1 MTQRD
6 GMGRKVGGVFRM
18 GNMCTPVVDA
28 CWCMANPIQNC
39 KVKKIIIKK
48 NITIK
53 KIKTLKKRK
62 KIFLQLYCIKTTAKL
77 TDLKTVIIYSL
88 FYICKSTGQLEIGW
102 SRLGSSGL
110 SSKLQVELRFTR
122 YISNP
127 SWTKRPP
134 GASSSHGN
142 GTNARGISRSMQ
154 WLLKT
159 IFENCVM
166 ALILDK
172 ANHMAKANKNGQG
185 NILCFESEELQS
197 PMAKNINVGK

>member
-1 MTQRD
+1 MGTFEKGLLRIPSFLRVLPLPVSVSYCCVRNTHRNLRD
-6 GMGRKVGGVFRM
+6 QK
-18 GNMCTPVVDA
+18 NAPV
-28 CWCMANPIQNC
+28 CP
-39 KVKKIIIKK
+39 
-48 NITIK
+48 
-53 KIKTLKKRK
+53 
-62 KIFLQLYCIKTTAKL
+62 
-77 TDLKTVIIYSL
+77 
-88 FYICKSTGQLEIGW
+88 

-142 GTNARGISRSMQ
+142 GRNARGISRSMQ

-172 ANHMAKANKNGQG
+172 VNHMAKANKNGQG